1 MDKSGDLTA
10 RDLNSTQNKRRKAA
24 MELSQAVQSAALS
37 LAADSSH
44 DDVGSDAELE
54 GGSGGNYNMTSHNNL
69 FLLVFINLT
78 WQLTSACF
86 VYFSQHQ

>member
-1 MDKSGDLTA
+1 
-10 RDLNSTQNKRRKAA
+10 
-24 MELSQAVQSAALS
+24 MELSQAVQSGALS

-54 GGSGGNYNMTSHNNL
+54 GGSGGNYNMTSHINL
-69 FLLVFINLT
+69 LLLVFINLT